1 MLGLG
6 TTEIVIIAVVVVVL
20 FGAKR
25 IPELAKS
32 VGLSVNAFKSGLKHT
47 ERDDGDLKEPPKASG
62 GRQA

>member
-1 MLGLG
+1 MFGLG

-32 VGLSVNAFKSGLKHT
+32 LGLSVNAFKSGLKHK
-47 ERDDGDLKEPPKASG
+47 ERDDDAEKSSKTGEDREA
-62 GRQA
+62 